1 MDDWLPLSRFL
12 GRQLWLVSCYLH
24 PLLVCCILFL
34 FLSCVHIDRRST
46 KKKARVF
53 TPAAEGQ
60 GQIFLS
66 DWLRGIFVFRK
77 GWKTKKM
84 RRQWLTCH
92 DQFNEYE
99 QKSHLYDQCSS
110 DSLLLNL
117 LKCLMLT
124 YVFMYGFT
132 LTHSQLLWIIQ
143 WRISLRPVQQ
153 RSSVLIEYIKLRQL
167 ALERKVSA
175 SLSFSLPL
183 FFSLSLFIFIFI
195 FIWLRKDERHWW
207 WKKEKSFNNDNCYCS
222 PSVWTM
228 KDYSEKWMNI
238 SVRYSSFVYR
248 WKELC

>member
-1 MDDWLPLSRFL
+1 
-12 GRQLWLVSCYLH
+12 
-24 PLLVCCILFL
+24 
-34 FLSCVHIDRRST
+34 
-46 KKKARVF
+46 
-53 TPAAEGQ
+53 
-60 GQIFLS
+60 
-66 DWLRGIFVFRK
+66 
-77 GWKTKKM
+77 M

-175 SLSFSLPL
+175 S
-183 FFSLSLFIFIFI
+183 FSLSL
-195 FIWLRKDERHWW
+195 
-207 WKKEKSFNNDNCYCS
+207 CS
-222 PSVWTM
+222 PFLSSSSSSSSSGYVRMRDIDGERKKNLLTM
-228 KDYSEKWMNI
+228 IIATVRLLSE
-238 SVRYSSFVYR
+238 R
-248 WKELC
+248 WKIIVKSEWTFPFVILHSSTGERRFVNWNKRSSHVSIWSTYWEKKMLVKIYTVGEKTLTSSAG